1 MLVCPECGTI
11 LDNERMMYPI
21 PICCQE
27 FILREDDLF
36 DKDFEDLYTTGQMPG
51 YFYDEDEDDEY

>member
-27 FILREDDLF
+27 FVLREDELF
-36 DKDFEDLYTTGQMPG
+36 DKDFEDLYAV
-51 YFYDEDEDDEY
+51 YDEEDDDGY

>member
-27 FILREDDLF
+27 FVLREDELF
-36 DKDFEDLYTTGQMPG
+36 DKDFEDLYTV
-51 YFYDEDEDDEY
+51 YDEEDDDGY